1 MARIRNYRQTNTEKL
16 TCPMCQMLLSAMRQ
30 QQQCVSSNTA
40 CEAKSHGDTAMKI
53 YTGADRCISRSEL
66 RLTSQQRELTGQC
79 LEANYSGKV
88 SLTSPGFRQR
98 NSYIV
103 VFACMTP
110 SCCMSSGI
118 VYKKEHNEHNNG
130 QKCN

>member
-1 MARIRNYRQTNTEKL
+1 MPLTKRTSIDKPTEGTYGAR
-16 TCPMCQMLLSAMRQ
+16 S
-30 QQQCVSSNTA
+30 
-40 CEAKSHGDTAMKI
+40 G
-53 YTGADRCISRSEL
+53 SEVR
-66 RLTSQQRELTGQC
+66 RLMFE
-79 LEANYSGKV
+79 
-88 SLTSPGFRQR
+88 PGFRQL

-130 QKCN
+130 QKGF